1 MMKLKE
7 LSDQE
12 LADLSKGFIA
22 PLKTEV
28 EWFIIAEALEE
39 LLERFKKNI

>member
-1 MMKLKE
+1 MMNLKE

-12 LADLSKGFIA
+12 LADLSKGFIT
-22 PLKTEV
+22 PLKTEA